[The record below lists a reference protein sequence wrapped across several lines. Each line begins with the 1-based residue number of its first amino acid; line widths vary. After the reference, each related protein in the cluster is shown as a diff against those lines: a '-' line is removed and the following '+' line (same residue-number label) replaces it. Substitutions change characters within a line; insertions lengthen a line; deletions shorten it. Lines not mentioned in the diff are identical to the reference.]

1 MKINME
7 KLKNAIS
14 IYAIEL
20 GKNDIEF
27 MDNLKNAINQGVQE
41 GFKKT
46 DNKIL
51 DDTVILTRRA
61 FSRTLRNI
69 NQHIDVYVDII
80 LKGGYFPNLDYNIR
94 LCTNYGDYI
103 LDDYKYTDD
112 MIEKLL
118 EIFKKYNISSNY
130 AQKLQYKLFIMQA
143 INDAEQLGE
152 GTCASICNTVYKA
165 IGTDSGCIVLK
176 DKEGKLKIGGLF
188 K

>member
-1 MKINME
+1 ME

-20 GKNDIEF
+20 GKNNIEF

-46 DNKIL
+46 DNEIL

-61 FSRTLRNI
+61 FSRTFRNI

-94 LCTNYGDYI
+94 LHTNYGDYI
-103 LDDYKYTDD
+103 LDDYEDSDD
-112 MIEKLL
+112 IIKELL
-118 EIFKKYNISSNY
+118 VQFKTSNVY
-130 AQKLQYKLFIMQA
+130 GRNMGMQTINYKLFIMQL
-143 INDAEQLGE
+143 ISDAEQLGE

-165 IGTDSGCIVLK
+165 IVTDSGYTVLK
-176 DKEGKLKIGGLF
+176 DKEGKIKIGGVF